1 MVGQVVTGAVN
12 TGVSAVKE
20 EEGLV
25 NQLFKIAL
33 LAGILLVLA
42 GVAFVLIW
50 LFSFDIGGLFE
61 DTFSFITA
69 PFRLVGNVFDASVS
83 VFTGGAS
90 AIFQPTRP
98 KKRIYSSV
106 PSYSQS
112 FIRWV
117 RS

>member
-12 TGVSAVKE
+12 TGVSSVKG

-50 LFSFDIGGLFE
+50 LFSFDIGGLVE

-69 PFRLVGNVFDASVS
+69 PFRFVGNVFDASVS

-90 AIFQPTRP
+90 AIFKPTRP
-98 KKRIYSSV
+98 KKRILATT